1 MEGVFESENQD
12 KNESFFVCLILE
24 ANNNQKML
32 LIDLGIL
39 PTFTLE
45 GGFDALDTIFWLNRA
60 KHGRGF

>member
-1 MEGVFESENQD
+1 MEGVFESENQY

-24 ANNNQKML
+24 ANKHQKML
-32 LIDLGIL
+32 LIGLGIV

-45 GGFDALDTIFWLNRA
+45 GGFDALFTIFWLNQV

>member
-24 ANNNQKML
+24 ANKHQKML
-32 LIDLGIL
+32 LIGLGIV

-45 GGFDALDTIFWLNRA
+45 GGFEGLDTIFLLNRL